1 MGSGGKMGR
10 MSEEKTNAD
19 GNTGDVTDCPQ
30 RLLLE
35 EKLAKIFDF

>member
-1 MGSGGKMGR
+1 LRKFQFIGLMKLAGLTTRAPLCGAK
-10 MSEEKTNAD
+10 
-19 GNTGDVTDCPQ
+19 

>member
-1 MGSGGKMGR
+1 MYLPDFLCADTRRAGK
-10 MSEEKTNAD
+10 
-19 GNTGDVTDCPQ
+19 